1 MKYYIINKEN
11 EMHLVPVRPDMD
23 KVFRLLNVG
32 KIIVSGDS
40 IQDAFR
46 KYDELPMVID
56 DPF

>member
-1 MKYYIINKEN
+1 
-11 EMHLVPVRPDMD
+11 MHLVPVRPDMD

>member
-23 KVFRLLNVG
+23 EVFRLLNDQKV
-32 KIIVSGDS
+32 IVSADS
-40 IQDAFR
+40 IPDAFR